1 VIVGL
6 IKDAVKAN
14 DAVPN
19 KEPVIPPVT
28 FKDPV
33 IVELSNAMSP
43 LRAINSFAIFFSFPI
58 H

>member
-33 IVELSNAMSP
+33 IIELSNAMSP
-43 LRAINSFAIFFSFPI
+43 LRAINSFAIFF
-58 H
+58 